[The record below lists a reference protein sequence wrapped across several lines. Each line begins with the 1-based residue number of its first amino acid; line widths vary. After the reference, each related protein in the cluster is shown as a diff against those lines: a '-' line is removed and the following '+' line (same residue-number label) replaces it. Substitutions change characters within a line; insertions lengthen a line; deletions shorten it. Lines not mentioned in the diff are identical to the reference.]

1 LPPSSALSS
10 LPEIAAL
17 SSHRRLSAAFDL
29 GTTTIAAS
37 LIDPATKER
46 LAVAA
51 ALNPQRRWGADVL
64 ARLQAAADPATLVEM
79 QKALALEMER
89 MAEELVSKAGAEPGE
104 LTGIAV
110 AGNAAMEHI
119 ALGLPVASLA
129 YPPFRPLFSG
139 GKKVKSTELGW
150 SRNLPAYLLP
160 LPGGF
165 VGGDTVAF
173 LFGLTAPPKP
183 GALFLDLGTNAE
195 IALFDGA
202 RFLATSAA
210 AGPAF
215 EGGNMRCG
223 MAALPGAIS
232 GVRIDGERVK
242 LETIPGAS
250 PRGICGSGVLDVV
263 AALLA
268 AGIVDASGRL
278 LPSSDIPS
286 NLGNRVLEVGGV
298 PAFVLH
304 RDATGI
310 VYLDQDDI
318 RALQLAKGALRGGM
332 EILLERAGLSFEELS
347 EVVLTGSFGAVLSP
361 EVLEKVGIFS
371 QNMVSITRFVRE
383 GALAGVERLL
393 FEPDGMERVERL
405 AQKVQVIPLSGT
417 PLFEKHFLSNIDF
430 PRRTKA

>member
-1 LPPSSALSS
+1 LSS
-10 LPEIAAL
+10 N
-17 SSHRRLSAAFDL
+17 RRLSVAFDL

-37 LIDPATKER
+37 LVDPATKER
-46 LAVAA
+46 LAVTGD
-51 ALNPQRRWGADVL
+51 LNPQRRWGADVL

-79 QKALALEMER
+79 KQTLALGMER
-89 MAEELVSKAGAEPGE
+89 MADGLLSKAGGEAGE
-104 LTGIAV
+104 LAGIAV
-110 AGNAAMEHI
+110 AGNPAMEHI

-129 YPPFRPLFSG
+129 YPPFRPLFSEG
-139 GKKVKSTELGW
+139 RKVSTTDLGW
-150 SRNLPAYLLP
+150 NRKLPAYLLP

-173 LFGLTAPPKP
+173 LNGLTDPPKR
-183 GALFLDLGTNAE
+183 ATIYLDLGTNAE
-195 IALFDGA
+195 IALFDGE

-232 GVRIDGERVK
+232 GVRIEGERLK
-242 LETIPGAS
+242 LESIPGAP
-250 PRGICGSGVLDVV
+250 PRGICGSGVLDAV

-268 AGIVDASGRL
+268 AGIIDSTGRL
-278 LPSSDIPS
+278 MSAAEIPS
-286 NLGNRVLEVGGV
+286 NLGNRIQEVNGT

-304 RDATGI
+304 RDASGI

-332 EILLERAGLSFEELS
+332 EILLERAGLLFQDLS

-393 FEPDGMERVERL
+393 LDPDGVEKLESL
-405 AQKVQVIPLSGT
+405 AQKVRVIPLSGT
-417 PLFEKHFLSNIDF
+417 PLFERHFLANIDF
-430 PRRTKA
+430 PKSTKA

>member
-1 LPPSSALSS
+1 MSSS
-10 LPEIAAL
+10 
-17 SSHRRLSAAFDL
+17 RRLSAAFDL

-37 LIDPATKER
+37 LIDPATGER

-89 MAEELVSKAGAEPGE
+89 MADELVSKAGAEPDE

-110 AGNAAMEHI
+110 AGNPAMEHI

-129 YPPFRPLFSG
+129 YPPFRPVFSG
-139 GKKVKSTELGW
+139 GKKVSSTELGW
-150 SRNLPAYLLP
+150 HRKVPAYLLP

-173 LFGLTAPPKP
+173 LFGLTTPPKP
-183 GALFLDLGTNAE
+183 AALFLDLGTNAE
-195 IALFDGA
+195 IALFDGQ

-232 GVRIDGERVK
+232 GVRIDRDRVK
-242 LETIPGAS
+242 LETIPGAP
-250 PRGICGSGVLDVV
+250 PRGICGSGVLDAV

-268 AGIVDASGRL
+268 AGVIDTTGRL
-278 LPSSDIPS
+278 LPPSEIPS
-286 NLGNRVLEVGGV
+286 NLGNRVLEVSGV

-304 RDATGI
+304 RDATGM

-332 EILLERAGLSFEELS
+332 EILLERTGLSFHELS
-347 EVVLTGSFGAVLSP
+347 EVVLTGSFGAVLAP
-361 EVLEKVGIFS
+361 DVLEKVGIFS
-371 QNMVSITRFVRE
+371 RNMVSITRFVRE

-393 FEPDGMERVERL
+393 LEPDGRERVEGL

-417 PLFEKHFLSNIDF
+417 PLFEKHFLGNIDF
-430 PRRTKA
+430 PKRTKA

>member
-1 LPPSSALSS
+1 
-10 LPEIAAL
+10 L

-110 AGNAAMEHI
+110 AGNPAMEHI